1 MCFTLAI
8 VGGQKKW
15 QQEVW
20 QRSCEGDAVL
30 VRTRTPLSLLLCN
43 YACFII
49 LFGFISVSLSQ
60 SRHEAY
66 SCKLEHG
73 DMSCVSTLFFFN
85 CVLVVCWRRL
95 AVVVRFSPDTFH
107 FNAVCADTTIIECL
121 RPSRRWFPVRV
132 KHAEP

>member
-15 QQEVW
+15 QKEVW

-30 VRTRTPLSLLLCN
+30 VRTHTPLSLLLCD

-73 DMSCVSTLFFFN
+73 DMSCVSTLFFKLCVG
-85 CVLVVCWRRL
+85 CVLE
-95 AVVVRFSPDTFH
+95 AVGSGSLLLSRHVSLQR
-107 FNAVCADTTIIECL
+107 CL
-121 RPSRRWFPVRV
+121 R
-132 KHAEP
+132 